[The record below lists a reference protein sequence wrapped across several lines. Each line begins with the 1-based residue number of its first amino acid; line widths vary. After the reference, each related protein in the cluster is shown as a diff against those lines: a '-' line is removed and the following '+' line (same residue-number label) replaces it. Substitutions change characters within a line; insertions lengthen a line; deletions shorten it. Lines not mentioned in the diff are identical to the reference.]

1 MHAELAKHLVKE
13 LELGSG
19 STSEDKILRRIWFY
33 MQVMVKSMAQCC
45 AAEKVPISQA
55 ERFGTAYKG
64 NICELVNAMASAVTA
79 RIKEDLPLCKAINSN
94 TAFFIQG
101 MFSLM
106 DRSIGF
112 KLVQLYL
119 RVLHRDFEKDGNE
132 NLANFKLDF
141 LRIVCE
147 HEHYVPL
154 NLIMLDDVDHV
165 VKPSWVQSTFEKR
178 HVLVGMVLQE
188 LKRALHSGAPTL
200 RRQCIA
206 IVCGLLRKHDADDRY
221 STPEQMSCIA
231 MLYFPL
237 VNLVL
242 DNCRSLSGFPYK
254 TRQTIPHYSIGE
266 TRDLLFCFLWVLH
279 NIDYAYVLHW
289 WQFEYASVE
298 IMLDVLALCVQTFK
312 YTGKKHLNTELSSPS
327 KSTQGN
333 LSALEKLYTPGG
345 ITGARRA
352 SSSVGLMSPSK
363 TGDRFGRKRSN
374 SDATNIAGA
383 GGGGGGGRAGSGRQ
397 SPPLSPI
404 GSNDGSPARV
414 QSEMSG
420 SSSDALSTSSP
431 SMLGNDGSASPSAAG
446 GTRFS
451 RFQSKTDTAGVAPA
465 NVGELISS
473 MSNLATDL
481 NMVVL
486 GLVDRLM
493 SDQPS
498 LIRNKNSV
506 AHRAIS
512 VLFEI
517 HTVGLSVRLA
527 PSWSAVIDSFITHYS
542 DILYQTNEEF
552 CTRLCTLLLHACNS
566 ELQEVR
572 NHACTLMY
580 RLLRNN
586 PARVSQELMVAV
598 SKLDLKDHDDDC
610 LRTSLVAI
618 ADFGKHDRNSPSD
631 EFPAEVER
639 LMERLRRVRLDTAE
653 MEHYGNDHEMLADL
667 QARVADSY
675 SKTPVL
681 RLVWLERLAQLHVKN
696 ANWSEAG
703 MCVCYCGAL
712 IAEHLRAVD
721 AENAV
726 IPLGS
731 KAFRNI
737 SPTLGAVMLDSF
749 ENLADGRP
757 LSSNG
762 AGSPEPLGGDG
773 VTLTSPLFSERG
785 LLATLPKAVGFFKKA
800 QRYELV
806 SRIYALFLPI
816 YERDRMYEELAL
828 ACKDMQEC
836 FNKIVKC
843 REQEQ
848 SGHQRMLGIYYRVS
862 FHGSLFGDLDGH
874 EYIYKEADGE
884 RIAGFL
890 ARLKDLHVARFG
902 ASRVNMIQESKV
914 DEADLDD
921 KLAHIQVISVEPYLT
936 ETETLEKVGAF
947 ECNQNLRCF
956 ILETPFT
963 KGGKAR
969 GSAATQC
976 MEQLIMHVE
985 DGHSFPSVKKR
996 LRVARNET
1004 IILEPIDVAIRAMS
1018 KKVSELRRVVYAKG
1032 SAGRDGPHPDI
1043 ISLQLQLQGIVS
1055 IQVNEGPME
1064 YVNVFLSEDSSDGL
1078 DPLKVEELQECF
1090 AAMLKL
1096 VRHGLLRNEK
1106 SIGED
1111 QKAYQNDLED
1121 NAQQMEEKLE
1131 PMLAGL
1137 ASLDDSTAGGAGAG
1151 GGGAGG
1157 SRSQGSIENLL
1168 GNSSLL
1174 SESRTTTGAPELH
1187 FLGRAS
1193 QPDMLY
1199 VPTRGSV
1206 A

>member
-19 STSEDKILRRIWFY
+19 STSHDKILRRIWFY
-33 MQVMVKSMAQCC
+33 MQVMAKSMAQCC
-45 AAEKVPISQA
+45 AAEKVPITQA
-55 ERFGTAYKG
+55 ERFGTAYKD
-64 NICELVNAMASAVTA
+64 NVCQLVNAMATAVTA

-101 MFSLM
+101 CFSLM

-119 RVLHRDFEKDGNE
+119 RSLHKDFDKDGNE

-147 HEHYVPL
+147 HEHYIPL

-242 DNCRSLSGFPYK
+242 DNCRSLEGFPYK
-254 TRQTIPHYSIGE
+254 SRQTIPQYSDGE

-279 NIDYAYVLHW
+279 NIEYAYVLHW

-298 IMLDVLALCVQTFK
+298 RMLDVLAHCVNTFK
-312 YTGKKHLNTELSSPS
+312 YTGKKHLSSELSSPT

-345 ITGARRA
+345 ITGSRRGSNA
-352 SSSVGLMSPSK
+352 AGLTSASK

-374 SDATNIAGA
+374 SDAVNY
-383 GGGGGGGRAGSGRQ
+383 GGGGGGAAGRH
-397 SPPLSPI
+397 SPLLSPI
-404 GSNDGSPARV
+404 ASPTRA
-414 QSEMSG
+414 QSDMSG
-420 SSSDALSTSSP
+420 SSSTKFGASSADGLLSSSSP
-431 SMLGNDGSASPSAAG
+431 GLLGIPGAGGMVLNDGSHSPAG
-446 GTRFS
+446 AGSGVRFS
-451 RFQSKTDTAGVAPA
+451 RFQSVTDTDGVAPP
-465 NVGELISS
+465 NIDLLIKSS
-473 MSNLATDL
+473 SNLATDL
-481 NMVVL
+481 NLVVL
-486 GLVDRLM
+486 GIVDRLM
-493 SDQPS
+493 ADQS
-498 LIRNKNSV
+498 TLIRNKNSV

-517 HTVGLSVRLA
+517 HAVGLSVRLA
-527 PSWSAVIDSFITHYS
+527 PSWSAVVDSFITHYS

-552 CTRLCTLLLHACNS
+552 CARLCTLLLHACNS

-572 NHACTLMY
+572 NHACALLY

-586 PARVSQELMVAV
+586 PARVSQELMVSV

-610 LRTSLVAI
+610 LRTSLDAI
-618 ADFGKHDRNSPSD
+618 AVFGKDDPNSPSS
-631 EFPAEVER
+631 EFPDEVSR
-639 LMERLRRVRLDTAE
+639 LMERLKRVRLDTAE

-681 RLVWLERLAQLHVKN
+681 RLVWLERLAELHVKN
-696 ANWSEAG
+696 RNWSEAG

-721 AENAV
+721 GMNAV

-737 SPTLGAVMLDSF
+737 SPTLGEVMLDSF
-749 ENLADGRP
+749 DNLADGRP
-757 LSSNG
+757 LSGAG
-762 AGSPEPLGGDG
+762 AGSPEPVGGDG

-785 LLATLPKAVGFFKKA
+785 LLATLPKAVSFFKKA

-806 SRIYALFLPI
+806 SRIYQLFLPI

-836 FNKIVKC
+836 FDKIVKC

-848 SGHQRMLGIYYRVS
+848 SGHNRMLGIYYRVS
-862 FHGSLFGDLDGH
+862 FHGDLLGDLDGK

-890 ARLKDLHVARFG
+890 GRLKDLHVARFG

-914 DEADLDD
+914 DEADLDED
-921 KLAHIQVISVEPYLT
+921 KAHIQIISVEPYLT
-936 ETETLEKVGAF
+936 EAETVTKVGAF
-947 ECNQNLRCF
+947 ELNQDLRRF

-985 DGHSFPSVKKR
+985 EGHSFPSVRKR
-996 LRVARNET
+996 LRVAKTET

-1032 SAGRDGPHPDI
+1032 PAGRDGPHPDI

-1064 YVNVFLSEDSSDGL
+1064 YVNVFLSEDASNGL

-1111 QKAYQNDLED
+1111 QKAYQNDLEF

-1131 PMLAGL
+1131 PMLAGIG
-1137 ASLDDSTAGGAGAG
+1137 ALDDSSAG
-1151 GGGAGG
+1151 GGGAGAG
-1157 SRSQGSIENLL
+1157 IETIL
-1168 GNSSLL
+1168 GKISLPL
-1174 SESRTTTGAPELH
+1174 EARTTTGAPELQ

-1193 QPDMLY
+1193 QPDVLY
-1199 VPTRGSV
+1199 VPNRGSSV
-1206 A
+1206 